1 MNMAELQSFDDF
13 TNATDR
19 EIQAVIQ
26 QADQKDLVVSLW
38 STSPE
43 VKEKFL
49 QNMAGELL
57 TFIKEELDFM
67 DTIVPRYLPETE
79 RVKLTLRSMD
89 DLIELTDKE
98 IQAGLRT
105 IDQKE
110 LVIAMT
116 QASEEAKEKLMG
128 NFSQRVRTFITEELE
143 VTEPLASEEVE
154 RVQKKILAR
163 METEANKV
171 VEQTRAGILTV
182 RENMMQ
188 SYRSQQ

>member
-1 MNMAELQSFDDF
+1 MAELQSFDDF